1 MKTKHVCYLIDGCRT
16 YAILNSSSIKKLPKD
31 AYTSG
36 ADTVE
41 KVFRLT
47 FDEHRIPFLTFAWT
61 TRNNHLKRNDM
72 MKVIPNAFPGFARR
86 WLPYLRRRGVR
97 VRFIG
102 DTELFINSSDK
113 PREVSGAIKKME
125 EETAGFYDYHLFF
138 MVAYDSKYE
147 YINFLSNTKD
157 FHEKGIENLIKE
169 YYGTNVPEIDFI
181 IRSWRPR
188 LSSCIPILVG
198 EYADMYLFS
207 GPFQYF
213 DSRSYSMIINDYEKR
228 IGSKGGGFRYSEGD
242 LEKIRDYKG
251 EIISKIKPY
260 IIGSTI
266 GYSWLPI
273 PLQSDLREI
282 EKQVRVFYNAGGA
295 HDFDHA
301 QRVRKVAREIAQN
314 EGSDTELVEIAAL
327 LHDVIRPE
335 DGDEERKHSELSAR
349 KAEEILETVGM
360 PKEKIRRILEL
371 IRSHSLDDR
380 KKRGSL
386 EEMILFDAD
395 KIDALGEIGISRW
408 FMYMGRKNKGLK
420 EAAELYINQ
429 INKFVKE
436 RGKLYTETGN
446 RMVWERLEFSRIFVN
461 RLLRNIEEF

>member
-1 MKTKHVCYLIDGCRT
+1 MKIKHVCYLIDGCRT
-16 YAILNSSSIKKLPKD
+16 YAILNSSSFDKLPDD

-41 KVFRLT
+41 KIFKMT
-47 FDEHRIPFLTFAWT
+47 FDDHGIPFLTFAWT

-72 MKVIPNAFPGFARR
+72 MRVIPNAFPGFARR
-86 WLPYLRRRGVR
+86 WLPYLRKRRVR
-97 VRFIG
+97 VKFIG
-102 DTELFINSSDK
+102 DTELFIRSSDR
-113 PREVSGAIKKME
+113 PGEVSQAIETLEM
-125 EETAGFYDYHLFF
+125 ETAGFSDYNLFF

-147 YINFLSNTKD
+147 YISFLSKTKD
-157 FHEKGIENLIKE
+157 FHEKGIDNLIRE
-169 YYGTNVPEIDFI
+169 YYGTAVPEIDFI

-213 DSRSYSMIINDYEKR
+213 DAKSYSMIITDYEKR
-228 IGSKGGGFRYSEGD
+228 LISKGGGFRYSEGD
-242 LEKIRDYKG
+242 VERIRDYRG

-266 GYSWLPI
+266 GYSWLPVPI
-273 PLQSDLREI
+273 QSDLREI
-282 EKQVRVFYNAGGA
+282 EKKVRVFYNAGGA

-301 QRVRKVAREIAQN
+301 QRVRGVAREIAQN
-314 EGSDTELVEIAAL
+314 EGVDTELVEIAAL
-327 LHDVIRPE
+327 LHDAIRPE
-335 DGDEERKHSELSAR
+335 EGEDERMHSELSAR

-360 PKEKIRRILEL
+360 PREKIDRIMEL
-371 IRSHSLDDR
+371 IRSHSLEDTQER
-380 KKRGSL
+380 KTL
-386 EEMILFDAD
+386 EERVLFDAD

-429 INKFVKE
+429 INRFVKE

-461 RLLRNIEEF
+461 RLLRNIDDF